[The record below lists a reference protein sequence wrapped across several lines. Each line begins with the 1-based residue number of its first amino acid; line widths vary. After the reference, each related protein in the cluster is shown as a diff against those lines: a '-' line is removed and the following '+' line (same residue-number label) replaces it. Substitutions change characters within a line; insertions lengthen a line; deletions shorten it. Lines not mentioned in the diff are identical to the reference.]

1 MLLLGLLLVGGPL
14 GSAYAASDFER
25 YLTEATRLYDDLE
38 YEKALEQLARAR
50 EVARGAEE
58 EVTVTLY
65 EGILFA
71 EFNKWEQARA
81 SFLTALLL
89 NPEAKLPVRVSPK
102 LNREFEAQRER
113 ARQVLAK
120 RAPSASASSPGSSR
134 NPPASAPSVVRTD
147 RPEQKATQEARLMP
161 ETPPAPTGLVEIR
174 EPARRVPVVPLVLL
188 GAGVVAAGAGTG
200 FGLASRSQVDAA
212 WSAHYQSEVISHQA
226 RARSSARTANI
237 LFGTAGAAAVGALVS
252 WLLMPSPVAS
262 SSGETR

>member
-1 MLLLGLLLVGGPL
+1 M

-25 YLTEATRLYDDLE
+25 YLTDATRLYEELE

-50 EVARGAEE
+50 EVARGEE

-71 EFNKWEQARA
+71 ELNKWEQARA

-89 NPEAKLPVRVSPK
+89 NPQAKLPVRVSPK
-102 LNREFEAQRER
+102 LSREFEAQRER

-120 RAPSASASSPGSSR
+120 RTPSASASSPGSSR
-134 NPPASAPSVVRTD
+134 SSPASAPGGVTTD
-147 RPEQKATQEARLMP
+147 RPEQKSKQGARLMP
-161 ETPPAPTGLVEIR
+161 ETPPAPTGLVEVR
-174 EPARRVPVVPLVLL
+174 QPARRVPIVPLVLL
-188 GAGVVAAGAGTG
+188 GAGVVAAGAGTA
-200 FGLASRSQVDAA
+200 FGLASRDQVDAA
-212 WSAHYQSEVISHQA
+212 WGARYQSEVISHQA
-226 RARSSARTANI
+226 QAQRSARTANI

-252 WLLMPSPVAS
+252 WLLMPSPAAP